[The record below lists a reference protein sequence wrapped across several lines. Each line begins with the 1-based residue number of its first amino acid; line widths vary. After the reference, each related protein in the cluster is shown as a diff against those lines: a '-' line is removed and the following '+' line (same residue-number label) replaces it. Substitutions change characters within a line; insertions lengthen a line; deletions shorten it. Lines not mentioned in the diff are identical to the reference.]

1 MNHESRLLRSTNAER
16 RIALMRRDSGVNRVP
31 WSTGRR
37 IPPIRG
43 REASRRP
50 ASRWHGARRRR
61 PLPRAARGDPRRHH
75 RDDDRLRDR
84 RAVRDAARA
93 RPGGTSPE
101 TVECPD
107 RGRCVVALRSRWR
120 SDTGRRPADALFAAS
135 IGLRLQGTGR
145 FASVPVNAAGQAARS
160 WSGSGHSLRSG
171 RAQPW
176 PGPLPS
182 PARRRGSPRSSAR
195 LRPRRRADPIA

>member
-93 RPGGTSPE
+93 PQGGEKPSSKSVRNKCTGIARESSSGSDAATRSP
-101 TVECPD
+101 P
-107 RGRCVVALRSRWR
+107 LNR
-120 SDTGRRPADALFAAS
+120 SDPATGVTSKVSL
-135 IGLRLQGTGR
+135 
-145 FASVPVNAAGQAARS
+145 AARHPCRR
-160 WSGSGHSLRSG
+160 SGSPPNPLDSTAVANLD
-171 RAQPW
+171 
-176 PGPLPS
+176 GP
-182 PARRRGSPRSSAR
+182 
-195 LRPRRRADPIA
+195 